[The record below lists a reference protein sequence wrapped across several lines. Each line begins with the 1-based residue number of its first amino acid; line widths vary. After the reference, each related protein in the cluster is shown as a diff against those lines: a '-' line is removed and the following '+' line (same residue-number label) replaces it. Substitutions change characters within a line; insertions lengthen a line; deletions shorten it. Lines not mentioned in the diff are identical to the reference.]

1 MPLHDRSVYLIYTR
15 YLERVPMFRSCSE
28 EELNHIAD
36 LASARTVAEGE
47 DIIRQGD
54 LADDFFIIVTGTA
67 EVSRD
72 GETIASLEPGDY
84 FGELALFDRALRN
97 ATVTATSEVELV
109 SFPRDAFEDLLDTVG
124 SLRNAV
130 MVGMA
135 RRLHE
140 LEGRA

>member
-1 MPLHDRSVYLIYTR
+1 
-15 YLERVPMFRSCSE
+15 MFRSCSE

-36 LASARTVAEGE
+36 LASARTAVEGE

-54 LADDFFIIVTGTA
+54 LAEEFFIIVSGSA
-67 EVSRD
+67 DVSRD

-109 SFPRDAFEDLLDTVG
+109 SFSRDAFQDLLDTVV
-124 SLRNAV
+124 SVRSAV